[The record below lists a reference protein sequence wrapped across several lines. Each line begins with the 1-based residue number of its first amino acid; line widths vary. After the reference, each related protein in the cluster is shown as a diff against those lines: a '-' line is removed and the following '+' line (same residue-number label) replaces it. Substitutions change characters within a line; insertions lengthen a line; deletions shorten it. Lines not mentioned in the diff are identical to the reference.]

1 MEQDQINTE
10 YNLDEEYKPDPLIP
24 QGNYLGSV
32 TAVGHKAESYCI
44 TWSITLADNGGLMS
58 DGQTPIDGG
67 RVFARNWL
75 PKPSDENEMTSD
87 GRKTKRQSKINMLKD
102 FAAALEVDMNT
113 PAMVN
118 ESIANGDWVGIPVT
132 VAVGISEYQGRTRNE
147 VGKVERRT
155 EDE

>member
-1 MEQDQINTE
+1 MEEQINTA

-32 TAVGHKAESYCI
+32 TAVGYKAEAYCI
-44 TWSITLADNGGLMS
+44 TWTITLADNGGHMS

-75 PKPSDENEMTSD
+75 PKPTDESEMTSD

-102 FAAALEVDMNT
+102 FAAALDVNMNT
-113 PAMVN
+113 PETVN
-118 ESIANGDWVGIPVT
+118 ESISNGDWIGIPVVVT
-132 VAVGISEYQGRTRNE
+132 VGISEYQGRTRNE
-147 VGKVERRT
+147 VNKVNRRP
-155 EDE
+155 EEG